1 VYYPYRHFNDCRRVN
16 SCFCPGDF
24 EFNPLIQALMMYII
38 YTIILAYI
46 TFVIVVEFLRE
57 KKWKN
62 KVAMAMV
69 LMIFI
74 LRLAQIK

>member
-1 VYYPYRHFNDCRRVN
+1 
-16 SCFCPGDF
+16 
-24 EFNPLIQALMMYII
+24 MMYII

-46 TFVIVVEFLRE
+46 TFIVAIEFLKD

-69 LMIFI
+69 LMVFI
-74 LRLAQIK
+74 LRLVQIK

>member
-1 VYYPYRHFNDCRRVN
+1 
-16 SCFCPGDF
+16 
-24 EFNPLIQALMMYII
+24 MMYII

-46 TFVIVVEFLRE
+46 TFIVAIEFIKE
-57 KKWKN
+57 KRWKS

>member
-1 VYYPYRHFNDCRRVN
+1 M
-16 SCFCPGDF
+16 
-24 EFNPLIQALMMYII
+24 IMYII

-46 TFVIVVEFLRE
+46 TYVVVIEFIRE

-69 LMIFI
+69 LMVFL
-74 LRLAQIK
+74 LRLFQIK

>member
-1 VYYPYRHFNDCRRVN
+1 
-16 SCFCPGDF
+16 
-24 EFNPLIQALMMYII
+24 MYLI

-46 TFVIVVEFLRE
+46 TFIVLIEFLSD

-74 LRLAQIK
+74 LRLAQLK

>member
-1 VYYPYRHFNDCRRVN
+1 
-16 SCFCPGDF
+16 
-24 EFNPLIQALMMYII
+24 MMYII
-38 YTIILAYI
+38 YTIILAYV
-46 TFVIVVEFLRE
+46 TFIVVLEFLQD

-69 LMIFI
+69 LMVFI

>member
-1 VYYPYRHFNDCRRVN
+1 
-16 SCFCPGDF
+16 
-24 EFNPLIQALMMYII
+24 MYFI
-38 YTIILAYI
+38 YTIILAYV
-46 TFVIVVEFLRE
+46 TFVIVIEFIKD

>member
-1 VYYPYRHFNDCRRVN
+1 
-16 SCFCPGDF
+16 
-24 EFNPLIQALMMYII
+24 MMYII